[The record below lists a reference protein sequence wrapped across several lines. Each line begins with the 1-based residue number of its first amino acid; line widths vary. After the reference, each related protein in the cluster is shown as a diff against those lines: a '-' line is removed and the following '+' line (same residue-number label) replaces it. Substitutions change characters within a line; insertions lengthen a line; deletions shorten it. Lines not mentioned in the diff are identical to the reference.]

1 MRKIFKY
8 LTHRMAIV
16 SLLILLQIVWI
27 ALLFIRFTSYSQMI
41 SIAFRVLSM
50 LVVLYII
57 RRNDNPAVKL
67 AWIVVILMFP
77 IFGGLLYLFIGG
89 KKPIRNM
96 RRKMESTLQESAGY
110 LVFDPKIQEELNEE
124 DTVAAG
130 QVYYLENRSGFPACR
145 DSEIT
150 Y

>member
-50 LVVLYII
+50 LVILYII

-67 AWIVVILMFP
+67 AWIVVILMMSL
-77 IFGGLLYLFIGG
+77 IHI
-89 KKPIRNM
+89 
-96 RRKMESTLQESAGY
+96 S
-110 LVFDPKIQEELNEE
+110 
-124 DTVAAG
+124 
-130 QVYYLENRSGFPACR
+130 
-145 DSEIT
+145 
-150 Y
+150 